1 MQCVDMGKESRVGE
15 ANTYL
20 GEREETLS
28 DSNDILHLLNRFDAL
43 LHYLGVLGAR
53 RVEDVPN
60 TFDVALSPI
69 AVGLLHSLWRTIVS
83 TRIAGTSE

>member
-1 MQCVDMGKESRVGE
+1 MGVLDEF
-15 ANTYL
+15 AYL
-20 GEREETLS
+20 RERKQVLG
-28 DSNDILHLLNRFDAL
+28 DRHDILHLLNRFDAL

-69 AVGLLHSLWRTIVS
+69 TVGFLHSLWRTIVS
-83 TRIAGTSE
+83 TGIAGTSE

>member
-1 MQCVDMGKESRVGE
+1 MGGESSVGR
-15 ANTYL
+15 AYTYL
-20 GEREETLS
+20 GKREETLG